1 MAIIPFTKIAFCY
14 GKIVKNITIS
24 RYLRFTHSIQNR
36 ETMATQIPRIII
48 GRLPLYLRALIR
60 LKKDGHDYA
69 SSRELGKLLDI
80 SAAQIR
86 KDLSHFGELGKR
98 GKGYE
103 IDFLVQ
109 KLNQILNTDNIWKM
123 IVLGAGDLGSGLAR
137 YRGFIDRGFQVS
149 AIFDV
154 DPDKIGKKIGDLE
167 VKPVDNV
174 KEYVRE
180 NDIQIAVL
188 AIPAEYAND
197 VIDDLVEAGITAI
210 LNYAPIYLKAPDGVQ
225 IEHIDPSVHL
235 QKLSYYL
242 K

>member
-1 MAIIPFTKIAFCY
+1 MPFSF
-14 GKIVKNITIS
+14 NI
-24 RYLRFTHSIQNR
+24 FR

-48 GRLPLYLRALIR
+48 GRLPLYLRALNR
-60 LKKDGHDYA
+60 LKKDGYDYA
-69 SSRELGKLLDI
+69 SSRELGRLLDI

-103 IDFLVQ
+103 IDFLVK
-109 KLNQILNTDNIWKM
+109 KLNQILNTDNVWKI

-137 YRGFIDRGFQVS
+137 YRGFLTRGFQVS

-154 DPDKIGKKIGDLE
+154 DPTKIGKKIGELE
-167 VKPVDNV
+167 VRHVDEV
-174 KEYVRE
+174 KDYVRK

-188 AIPAEYAND
+188 AIPAEHAND
-197 VIDDLVEAGITAI
+197 VIDDLVDAGITAI
-210 LNYAPIYLKAPDGVQ
+210 LNYAPIYLKAPEGVQ

>member
-1 MAIIPFTKIAFCY
+1 MA
-14 GKIVKNITIS
+14 N
-24 RYLRFTHSIQNR
+24 
-36 ETMATQIPRIII
+36 QIPRIII
-48 GRLPLYLRALIR
+48 GRLPLYLRALNR
-60 LKKDGHDYA
+60 LKNDGYDYA
-69 SSRELGKLLDI
+69 SSRELGRLLDI

-123 IVLGAGDLGSGLAR
+123 IILGAGDLGSGLAR

-149 AIFDV
+149 AIFDI
-154 DPDKIGKKIGDLE
+154 DPTKIGKEIGDLE
-167 VKPVDNV
+167 VKHVIEM

-188 AIPAEYAND
+188 AIPAEFAND
-197 VIDDLVEAGITAI
+197 VIDDLVDAGITAI